1 LLFFFLRASASENL
15 VRRETKQEEES
26 KQAPLQKRLDAF
38 AANSRSKESKNE
50 KKVPTHLC

>member
-1 LLFFFLRASASENL
+1 LRASASENL